1 MYEILNMTP
10 NISHFHWLIGQ
21 TPVIIE
27 QEPALEEAENA
38 AMIFSG
44 PQFFMALLAGVVLA
58 FAFQLLLTNFG
69 VALGI
74 SMVGGSSSSSHDDRD
89 NNSNMGSTIRKVGT
103 ALGLATLLSVTI
115 AIFLAC
121 FLAVKL
127 SLLISPGLG
136 AIVGLVIWAAFF
148 SVAMWVSSST
158 VGSFIGSVL
167 STATAGLQTI
177 VGTATSA
184 LKGKA
189 ASQQAVNT
197 AEAAAAAVRRELTS
211 TIDPQ
216 SWREQLEDYLQTLR
230 PPEMDWRRV
239 RSDIEDILND
249 PEFQEISDRDRLAQV
264 DRSTL
269 ASLISHR
276 TDFSQQEVERLAGVL
291 ETTWNSVTRRLPSRR
306 GINEELKDY
315 IRTATPQQ
323 LTSGELSQKLDAL
336 IDEMRKRREAQQ
348 QGGVVSNTLS
358 TGFHSAIGL
367 IMGRTDLS
375 DIDVEKIVSQL
386 GNLKDKA
393 SDQAQQIVGQV
404 NASQRRYSILHAD
417 IENYLANTYS
427 WEMKPERMRQD
438 FRTVIYDPQADPE
451 LVMQELSTWRRSDF
465 ARILRDRGVFTVER
479 IEALADI
486 AESIRIE
493 AISVAQTALER
504 EAQLEMLAEV
514 EQYLQNTPPE
524 DFTKEKIELNFKPIL
539 QDSNASYDQ
548 LTSRLA
554 QIDWM
559 KMESVLDRRLDIEK
573 AQIAP
578 ILYDL
583 EQAREE
589 VLTEKRSA
597 QAKAQAKAE
606 EQWYKVQSF
615 LRDTG
620 KAELSPEA
628 IEREIKLILDDPQA
642 GFSALS
648 DRASH
653 FDRDTLVR
661 VLTTRNDLNPDQ
673 VRHVVDRVEDA
684 WTTAIYTPKRL
695 TGMAK
700 DRYEQ
705 ATHAI
710 AQYLRDTGKDELHPE
725 GIKRDLGKL
734 FDDPKMGAK
743 AIRRRVAQMDRD
755 TLVQLLSQRDDLSED
770 QVNQIID
777 EVQSNLRSIAK
788 MPQRVA
794 RRAQQK
800 TRDFQSAF
808 ADYLRST
815 DRAELSPTGIQ
826 RDLELL
832 ASDPRL
838 GMTSL
843 QYRLSAFDRD
853 TLVALLSQRHD
864 ISDAQAHEIADRV
877 LEVRDRILAPFKMA
891 QERIQAVIDRV
902 LNSLQ
907 RYFNGLERP
916 ELNYDGIK
924 GDLRTL
930 FDDPEAGFEALRER
944 FAAMDRDTLVALI
957 GSSPNMSKTD
967 ADNLIGQIEHTRDRV
982 LQKAERLQRQTQER
996 LAQAKH
1002 EAEKQVE
1009 YTRKAA
1015 ASAAWWL
1022 FFTALIS
1029 AGAAAGAGALGV
1041 IS

>member
-1 MYEILNMTP
+1 MIP
-10 NISHFHWLIGQ
+10 DISHFHWLLGQ
-21 TPVIIE
+21 TPMIIE
-27 QEPALEEAENA
+27 RETDFQETQNA
-38 AMIFSG
+38 ALIFSG
-44 PQFFMALLAGVVLA
+44 PQFLVALIAGVVMA

-74 SMVGGSSSSSHDDRD
+74 SVAGGSSSSSSHDS
-89 NNSNMGSTIRKVGT
+89 NNSSMGNTIQKVGM
-103 ALGLATLLSVTI
+103 ALGLGTLLSVTI
-115 AIFLAC
+115 AIFGAC
-121 FLAVKL
+121 FLAVQL
-127 SLLISPGLG
+127 SLLNDPGLG
-136 AIVGLVIWAAFF
+136 AIVGLVIWATFF
-148 SVAMWVSSST
+148 SIAMWVSSST

-167 STATAGLQTI
+167 STATAGIQAI
-177 VGTATSA
+177 FGTATSA

-216 SWREQLEDYLQTLR
+216 SWREQLEDYLQSLR
-230 PPEMDWRRV
+230 PPEMDWHNV
-239 RSDIEDILND
+239 RNDIEEILND
-249 PEFQEISDRDRLAQV
+249 PEFKEISDRDRLAQV

-276 TDFSQQEVERLAGVL
+276 TDFSQQEIERLSGVL
-291 ETTWNSVTRRLPSRR
+291 ETTWNSVTRRLPSGRN
-306 GINEELKDY
+306 INAELKDY

-323 LTSGELSQKLDAL
+323 LTSGELSQKLGAL

-348 QGGVVSNTLS
+348 QGGMLSKSLS
-358 TGFHSAIGL
+358 TAFHSGMGL
-367 IMGRTDLS
+367 VMGRTDLS
-375 DIDVEKIVSQL
+375 DIDVEKIVNQL
-386 GNLKDKA
+386 SSLKDKA
-393 SDQAQQIVGQV
+393 TDQAQQLVGQV
-404 NASQRRYSILHAD
+404 NASQRQYSILHAD

-427 WEMKPERMRQD
+427 WEMQPERMRQD
-438 FRTVIYDPQADPE
+438 FRTVIYDPEADPE

-465 ARILRDRGVFTVER
+465 ARILKERGVFTVEK
-479 IEALADI
+479 IEKLADI

-493 AISVAQTALER
+493 AISVAKTALER

-524 DFTKEKIELNFKPIL
+524 EFTKEKIELNFKPIL
-539 QDSNASYDQ
+539 KDSNASYEE
-548 LTSRLA
+548 LTNRLA
-554 QIDWM
+554 QIDRM

-589 VLTEKRSA
+589 VLTEKRSS
-597 QAKAQAKAE
+597 QAKAQAKTE

-628 IEREIKLILDDPQA
+628 IDREMKLLLDDPEA

-673 VRHVVDRVEDA
+673 VGRVVDQIEGA

-700 DRYEQ
+700 DRYDK
-705 ATHAI
+705 ATYAI
-710 AQYLRDTGKDELHPE
+710 AQYLRDTGKDELNPE

-734 FDDPKMGAK
+734 FDDPKIGAK

-770 QVNQIID
+770 QVYQVID
-777 EVQSNLRSIAK
+777 EVQDNLRSLAK

-794 RRAQQK
+794 KRAQQK
-800 TRDFQSAF
+800 TQDFQGAL

-815 DRAELSPTGIQ
+815 DRAELSPTGIK

-843 QYRLSAFDRD
+843 QYRLSEFDRN

-864 ISDAQAHEIADRV
+864 ISETQANEIADRV
-877 LEVRDRILAPFKMA
+877 IEVRDRILAPFKMA
-891 QERIQAVIDRV
+891 QERIEAVIDRV
-902 LNSLQ
+902 LNSLR
-907 RYFNGLERP
+907 RYFDSLERP
-916 ELNYDGIK
+916 ELNYNGIK

-957 GSSPNMSKTD
+957 GSSPNMSKAD

-996 LAQAKH
+996 IEQTKY

-1022 FFTALIS
+1022 FFTAIVS
-1029 AGAAAGAGALGV
+1029 AGAAAGAGALG
-1041 IS
+1041 SLPT